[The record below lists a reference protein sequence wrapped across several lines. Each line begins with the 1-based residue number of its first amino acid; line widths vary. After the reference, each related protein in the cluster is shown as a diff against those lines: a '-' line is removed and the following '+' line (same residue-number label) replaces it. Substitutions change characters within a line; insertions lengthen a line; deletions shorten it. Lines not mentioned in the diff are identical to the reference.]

1 MKGTLPMLCVLALA
15 TAASAQPIVEPQH
28 IREVR
33 FTGESAVDELCACLL
48 EARQIAESQGRINFS
63 ADVAYAGGD
72 PPVDASARIWMGS
85 AYAVGRITFAG
96 HSTVNDST
104 LRRAILVYERDLF
117 DVVKLR
123 RSLAR
128 INAMGLFEPLSIA
141 DIVVARHDDGVTAD
155 VTIPLHERR
164 RRWWSLSGPLIP
176 GIGSLQASIA
186 SRLPP
191 WGRGVLD
198 SSTYVIRLNLLGFI
212 LPIAK
217 AAPLVLE
224 RPVVAGQE
232 WLSGFVVPSHF
243 SPRTML
249 MHYGRTHL
257 GRGVEAIL
265 NAQKADSLVVPVTS
279 GGKADDDTLVCDP
292 PKPRLWWL
300 RRGGAVAANLGLT
313 ALMP

>member
-1 MKGTLPMLCVLALA
+1 MLAFA
-15 TAASAQPIVEPQH
+15 TTASAQPTVEAQH

-33 FTGESAVDELCACLL
+33 FSGASAVDELCACLR

-72 PPVDASARIWMGS
+72 PPAEVSGRIWMGS
-85 AYAVGRITFAG
+85 AHAVGRIIFSG
-96 HSTVNDST
+96 HSAVNDST
-104 LRRAILVYERDLF
+104 IRRAMLIHERDLF
-117 DVVKLR
+117 DVAKLR

-128 INAMGLFEPLSIA
+128 INSMGLFEPLTIA

-155 VTIPLHERR
+155 VTLPLRERR
-164 RRWWSLSGPLIP
+164 RRWWSLSGPLLP
-176 GIGSLQASIA
+176 GMGPLQASIA
-186 SRLPP
+186 ARLPP

-198 SSTYVIRLNLLGFI
+198 ASTYVVRLNLLGFI

-217 AAPLVLE
+217 AAPLALE

-232 WLSGFVVPSHF
+232 WLSGFAVPSDF
-243 SPRTML
+243 SARTML

-257 GRGVEAIL
+257 GRGVEAVL
-265 NAQKADSLVVPVTS
+265 DQGKTDSLVVPVTS
-279 GGKADDDTLVCDP
+279 GGKVDETLVCDA

-300 RRGGAVAANLGLT
+300 RRGGVLAANLAIA